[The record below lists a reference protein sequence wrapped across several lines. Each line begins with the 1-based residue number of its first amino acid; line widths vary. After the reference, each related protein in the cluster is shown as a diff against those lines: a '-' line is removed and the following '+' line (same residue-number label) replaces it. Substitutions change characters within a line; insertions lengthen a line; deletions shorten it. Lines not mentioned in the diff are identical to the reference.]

1 MSEELRNLIVET
13 QDAFRADPAEA
24 QATFE
29 SVSSLGEGF
38 RSEVALRDHRLVVDE
53 PESLGG
59 TDTGPNPV
67 ELILAVS
74 AFCVGGVLE
83 KFPKLR
89 VAFLEGNCSWLPWL
103 MYRMDEYCE
112 LQGAMAEIPLRKK
125 PSEYFREQCFIS
137 ADVDEALVVN
147 VIDYMGD
154 DNIVFST
161 DYPHIDSRWPEAVST
176 FTSIPGLKK
185 ESLEKI
191 LWTNCARLYG
201 LD

>member
-67 ELILAVS
+67 ELILA
-74 AFCVGGVLE
+74 ALGTCQEITYRAYAAALGIPLE
-83 KFPKLR
+83 HVAVTLEGDIDLRGFFAVDESVRPGYQKLR
-89 VAFLEGNCSWLPWL
+89 GTVRVVS
-103 MYRMDEYCE
+103 
-112 LQGAMAEIPLRKK
+112 
-125 PSEYFREQCFIS
+125 S
-137 ADVDEALVVN
+137 ADEETLANAPAGGQRTLPGARHRLQSGAGGAHAGEDARAQAPRPPNRARE
-147 VIDYMGD
+147 
-154 DNIVFST
+154 T
-161 DYPHIDSRWPEAVST
+161 D
-176 FTSIPGLKK
+176 IPQCPG
-185 ESLEKI
+185 
-191 LWTNCARLYG
+191 
-201 LD
+201 